1 MKKTWMLTFTLLI
14 SAVRVQSQ
22 NPPAAGNPSDHP
34 TEHADTVQGCLRG
47 SVGNFVL
54 TDNLGTT
61 YQILGNA
68 SQLGKHIGH
77 EVQITGITSTSTW
90 EADQDSGNRS
100 TNSAQHQ
107 IIQLQDVKHVSNTCE
122 TREELSALLMLK

>member
-14 SAVRVQSQ
+14 SAVWLQSQ
-22 NPPAAGNPSDHP
+22 NPPAAGNPSQP
-34 TEHADTVQGCLRG
+34 TEHANTVQGCLRG

-54 TDNLGTT
+54 TGNLGTT

-77 EVQITGITSTSTW
+77 EVQITDITSTSTW

-122 TREELSALLMLK
+122 TREESSALLLK

>member
-14 SAVRVQSQ
+14 SAVWLQSQ
-22 NPPAAGNPSDHP
+22 NPPAAGNPSDQP
-34 TEHADTVQGCLRG
+34 TEHANTVQGCLRG

-54 TDNLGTT
+54 TGNLGTT

-122 TREELSALLMLK
+122 TREESSALLLK